1 MLYAYIGA
9 AAVIGLLIGV
19 VTLSILW
26 ASKVVGKSIRER
38 SIGLISAYDG
48 LLEDKSRQLRELE
61 AQVARRQEELEGAK
75 PEAPTASV
83 QTTTAGLPP
92 SSFLRTAERISLAS
106 YRDSGLGELYHKI
119 RGEFAFS
126 PDKVIAALPR
136 QGEIGGPANRLLK
149 ELSFDT
155 VCRLSSLPGE
165 DQLDLLR
172 QVLPEENQAFLEEY
186 AQSVSRFDC
195 VDFYDALRT
204 AAEGEPGP
212 VSLRIAPAGQGRR
225 YPGGVHVVVD
235 PEICEGF
242 QVEADN
248 VLYDYC
254 IKAREMG

>member
-26 ASKVVGKSIRER
+26 ASKVVGQSIRER

-48 LLEDKSRQLRELE
+48 ILEDKSRQLRELE
-61 AQVARRQEELEGAK
+61 GQVARKREELEALE
-75 PEAPTASV
+75 PEPSAAPV
-83 QTTTAGLPP
+83 QTAAAGLPP
-92 SSFLRTAERISLAS
+92 SNFLRTAERISLVN
-106 YRDSGLGELYHKI
+106 YRDSALGELYHKI
-119 RGEFAFS
+119 RKDFTFS
-126 PDKVIAALPR
+126 PDEVLSALPGR
-136 QGEIGGPANRLLK
+136 ESLGGPASRLMQ
-149 ELSFDT
+149 ELSYDT

-165 DQLDLLR
+165 EQLELLR
-172 QVLPEENQAFLEEY
+172 QVLPQENRAFLEEY
-186 AQSVSRFDC
+186 VQSARRFDC
-195 VDFYDALRT
+195 VDFYDALQT

-212 VSLRIAPAGQGRR
+212 VSLRISAAGQGRR
-225 YPGGVHVVVD
+225 YPKDVRVIVD
-235 PEICEGF
+235 PDICEGF

>member
-26 ASKVVGKSIRER
+26 AAKVVGQSIRER
-38 SIGLISAYDG
+38 SIGLISAYDD

-61 AQVARRQEELEGAK
+61 AEVQRRKEEIPAEEPK
-75 PEAPTASV
+75 PQEAPAQAAAV
-83 QTTTAGLPP
+83 GLPP
-92 SSFLRTAERISLAS
+92 SSFLRTAERISVAS

-119 RGEFAFS
+119 RSSFAFAPEEVLS
-126 PDKVIAALPR
+126 TLPR
-136 QGEIGGPANRLLK
+136 REETGGPAGRLL
-149 ELSFDT
+149 EQLSYET
-155 VCRLSSLPGE
+155 VCQLSTLPGE
-165 DQLDLLR
+165 EQLELLR
-172 QVLPEENQAFLEEY
+172 QVLPQENQAFLEEY
-186 AQSVSRFDC
+186 AQTNSRFDC
-195 VDFYDALRT
+195 VNFYDALRT

-212 VSLRIAPAGQGRR
+212 VSLRVSPAGLGRAYPQGVR
-225 YPGGVHVVVD
+225 VVVD
-235 PEICEGF
+235 PDICEGF